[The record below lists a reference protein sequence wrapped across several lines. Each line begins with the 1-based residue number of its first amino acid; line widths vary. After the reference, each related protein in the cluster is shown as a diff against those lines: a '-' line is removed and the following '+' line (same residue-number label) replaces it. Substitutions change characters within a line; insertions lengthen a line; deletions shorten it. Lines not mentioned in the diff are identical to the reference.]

1 MFLNSD
7 DRELLV
13 KGLKILGL
21 MSLESDNSTGIEIP
35 SSNFKKVELFSRFI
49 QELLQWNEKTN
60 LIGTVNTSELI
71 IRHIFDSLCV
81 YHLLKDKNR
90 SILDIGAG
98 AGFPSV
104 PLAII
109 DEKIKIDA
117 VEKRHKRASFLR
129 SVAVILQLKNFRVI
143 EKDIRHIKGRYD
155 IALAR
160 GVGELFYLHE
170 LTRGILKENA
180 MIIAFKGKITEIEK
194 EVSRLKGKNS
204 KKNIDFNIQR
214 VKVPYLDEE
223 ERNIVIIETK

>member
-1 MFLNSD
+1 MFLDNG
-7 DRELLV
+7 DRNLLV
-13 KGLKILGL
+13 NGLKILGL
-21 MSLESDNSTGIEIP
+21 MSIEPDHPSGTEIP
-35 SSNFKKVELFSRFI
+35 SINSKKVELFSRFI
-49 QELLQWNEKTN
+49 QELLLWNEKTN
-60 LIGTVNTSELI
+60 LIGTVNTSEVI
-71 IRHIFDSLCV
+71 IRHILDSLSV

-109 DEKIKIDA
+109 DEKIRIDA

-129 SVAVILQLKNFRVI
+129 SVAVILQLRNLTVI
-143 EKDIRHIKGRYD
+143 EKDIRHINGIYD

-160 GVGELFYLHE
+160 GVGELFYLYE

>member
-7 DRELLV
+7 DRDLLV
-13 KGLKILGL
+13 NGLKMLGL
-21 MSLESDNSTGIEIP
+21 MSIESGRSFERDLSGID
-35 SSNFKKVELFSRFI
+35 SKKIELFSRFI
-49 QELLQWNEKTN
+49 QELLLWNEKTN
-60 LIGTVNTSELI
+60 LIGPASPRELI
-71 IRHIFDSLCV
+71 IRHILDSLSV

-90 SILDIGAG
+90 SILDIGSG

-109 DEKIKIDA
+109 DERMKIDA

-143 EKDIRHIKGRYD
+143 EKDIRHISGRYD

-160 GVGELFYLHE
+160 GVGELFYLYE

-204 KKNIDFNIQR
+204 KKNVNFNIQR